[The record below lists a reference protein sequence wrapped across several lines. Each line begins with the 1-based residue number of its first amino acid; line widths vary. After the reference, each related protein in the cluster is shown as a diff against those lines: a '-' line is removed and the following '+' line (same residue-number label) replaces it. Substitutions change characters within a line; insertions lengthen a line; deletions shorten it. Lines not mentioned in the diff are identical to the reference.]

1 MSSIKLTISRSYQHV
16 PADTSD
22 STTSRDYSEKSSSL
36 TNAVHPELH
45 AAIEETRDI
54 LFRHK
59 KVSEMAGSRTIIE
72 GL

>member
-1 MSSIKLTISRSYQHV
+1 MSSVKLTISRSYQH
-16 PADTSD
+16 ASSDTLD
-22 STTSRDYSEKSSSL
+22 STISKDYSEKSSSL
-36 TNAVHPELH
+36 TNTVHPELH